1 LLAPQAKNYKPVFK
15 RENHYMLDV
24 LFHDILPVFSV
35 LALGFILGRNQLV
48 STAEASTLNRIAF
61 LVMQPALIFALVNRA
76 DFKQFHFDAI
86 LLYGLGQLVIFSATF
101 FICFWI
107 LKCEKIEAWLLAMAT
122 IFVNALLYI
131 LPISQLIYGSGAN
144 IPITAVV
151 IWDATI
157 IFAFF
162 IITTDLLKDQNA
174 SVWHT
179 CQRLMKNPV
188 LIVILLGIA
197 TSIMELR
204 APSAMLTALDFAGRA
219 AAPVTL
225 FALGVILSSHSLMPS
240 GVISII
246 SAIKLCAL
254 PVIVMWALRFGSQ
267 PDNWSQLL
275 LLNAA
280 GPSGAMAF
288 SLAVLHGIRT
298 DKIAPVI
305 IYTSILSLFSLAWL
319 A

>member
-1 LLAPQAKNYKPVFK
+1 
-15 RENHYMLDV
+15 MLDV
-24 LFHDILPVFSV
+24 LFQDILPVFSV
-35 LALGFILGRNQLV
+35 LALGFFLGRGQLV
-48 STAEASTLNRIAF
+48 SISEASTLNRIAF
-61 LVMQPALIFALVNRA
+61 VVMQPALIFALVNRA

-86 LLYGLGQLVIFSATF
+86 LLYGLSELIVFSVTF

-122 IFVNALLYI
+122 IFVNALLYVM
-131 LPISQLIYGSGAN
+131 PISQLIYGTEAN
-144 IPITAVV
+144 IPITAIV

-162 IITTDLLKDQNA
+162 IITTDLLKDN
-174 SVWHT
+174 STSISHT
-179 CQRLMKNPV
+179 LRRLAKNPV
-188 LIVILLGIA
+188 LIVILLGVA
-197 TSIMELR
+197 SSILEMR
-204 APSAMLTALDFAGRA
+204 APSAVLTALDFAGRA

-225 FALGVILSSHSLMPS
+225 LALGVILSSHSLIPS
-240 GVISII
+240 GVIGIV

-254 PVIVMWALRFGSQ
+254 PVIVLLVLGFGSQ

-288 SLAVLHGIRT
+288 SLAVLHGVRT
-298 DKIAPVI
+298 DNIAPVI